1 MFKFFKYSISIIAIF
16 VVLVIVL
23 LRVPSV
29 QDGILDFA
37 ISGLINTDSPLVKD
51 DALSAIV
58 CGSRSPLPNPD
69 RAETCI
75 LIKAGNKVFIIDAG
89 DGSASNL
96 RTFGIPYEFEAIL
109 ITHLHSD
116 HFSDLQDLHLGSW
129 VTGRKEKLKVYGP
142 EGINEITKGFERAY
156 ALDAKYRYDHHGD
169 QVLVK
174 EANGY
179 ETITLTP
186 NQKPFYDDGFLKITA
201 FLVEHKPVEPSLGF
215 RFDYKGRSIVIS
227 GDTIYSENLI
237 SYAKDADV
245 LFMEALSMD
254 IIGRLQKA
262 QDEIGNLRNAKIM
275 FDIQNYHTSPV
286 EGAKIAKKANVRHLV
301 YYHLAPAPVIG
312 LMETVFTRGVSE
324 VFSNFTMSDDG
335 THIVL
340 PLNSEE
346 ILISNLK

>member
-1 MFKFFKYSISIIAIF
+1 MFKTLKYSISIIAIL

-23 LRVPSV
+23 LRIPSV
-29 QDGILDFA
+29 QDRVLDFA
-37 ISGLINTDSPLVKD
+37 ISGLINTDSPLVKE
-51 DALSAIV
+51 DALSAVV

-75 LIKAGNKVFIIDAG
+75 LIKAGDKVIIVDAG

-142 EGINEITKGFERAY
+142 EGIKEITEGFERAY

-179 ETITLTP
+179 ETVTLIP
-186 NQKPFYDDGFLKITA
+186 DQKPFYDDGFLRITA
-201 FLVEHKPVEPSLGF
+201 FLVEHEPVEPSLGF
-215 RFDYKGRSIVIS
+215 RFDYKGRSIVLS

-237 SYAKDADV
+237 SYAQDADV
-245 LFMEALSMD
+245 LFMEA
-254 IIGRLQKA
+254 
-262 QDEIGNLRNAKIM
+262 
-275 FDIQNYHTSPV
+275 
-286 EGAKIAKKANVRHLV
+286 
-301 YYHLAPAPVIG
+301 
-312 LMETVFTRGVSE
+312 
-324 VFSNFTMSDDG
+324 
-335 THIVL
+335 
-340 PLNSEE
+340 
-346 ILISNLK
+346 